1 MKIKL
6 KLPHKLNFLI
16 KLGYKLKNKNMR
28 LNSEESDNKMEKYIF
43 LLIEIDKN
51 IKSSLIKMNLML
63 T

>member
-1 MKIKL
+1 
-6 KLPHKLNFLI
+6 
-16 KLGYKLKNKNMR
+16 MR